1 MKRLANYRNAG
12 RFCLFSEGTNHIS
25 LWQEGRKRGRPA
37 SFSVVVGS
45 TGIRTDF
52 TGLMAEN
59 SVLMTGPAG
68 SETMNNKP
76 PEATVWALGQR
87 LGAATKRNEKYF
99 SKKLLKDC
107 HVHSLF

>member
-1 MKRLANYRNAG
+1 MKRLANYRNAS

-25 LWQEGRKRGRPA
+25 LWQEGRKRGRLA
-37 SFSVVVGS
+37 SFFVVVDS
-45 TGIRTDF
+45 TGIKTGF
-52 TGLMAEN
+52 MGLMAEN

-87 LGAATKRNEKYF
+87 FGAATKRNEKYF
-99 SKKLLKDC
+99 SKNLQKDC

>member
-1 MKRLANYRNAG
+1 M
-12 RFCLFSEGTNHIS
+12 
-25 LWQEGRKRGRPA
+25 
-37 SFSVVVGS
+37 
-45 TGIRTDF
+45 
-52 TGLMAEN
+52 GLMAEN

-99 SKKLLKDC
+99 SKNLQKDC
-107 HVHSLF
+107 HVHSLFFFFLTGRKAKTIGAEADVGGI

>member
-1 MKRLANYRNAG
+1 MAG
-12 RFCLFSEGTNHIS
+12 RKKKRPSGLF
-25 LWQEGRKRGRPA
+25 
-37 SFSVVVGS
+37 FVVVGS

-59 SVLMTGPAG
+59 SVLMTGPAE

-76 PEATVWALGQR
+76 PEATFWALGQR
-87 LGAATKRNEKYF
+87 FGAATKRNEKYF
-99 SKKLLKDC
+99 SKNLQKDC